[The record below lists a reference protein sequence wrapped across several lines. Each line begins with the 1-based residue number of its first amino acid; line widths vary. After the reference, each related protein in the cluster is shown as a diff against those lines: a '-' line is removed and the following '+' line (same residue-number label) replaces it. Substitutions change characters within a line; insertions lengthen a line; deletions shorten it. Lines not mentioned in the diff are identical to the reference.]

1 MGHARLSREVACIR
15 RHLTGK
21 TPNIGAGVNVLRS
34 RSNFRFDRFVH
45 VGRKYP
51 DSVFDGFRVIRI
63 LTVSYDLDVILGR
76 CKRYLLA
83 DNIDRIV
90 RKTGKGKRT

>member
-1 MGHARLSREVACIR
+1 M
-15 RHLTGK
+15 
-21 TPNIGAGVNVLRS
+21 
-34 RSNFRFDRFVH
+34 H
-45 VGRKYP
+45 VRRKYP